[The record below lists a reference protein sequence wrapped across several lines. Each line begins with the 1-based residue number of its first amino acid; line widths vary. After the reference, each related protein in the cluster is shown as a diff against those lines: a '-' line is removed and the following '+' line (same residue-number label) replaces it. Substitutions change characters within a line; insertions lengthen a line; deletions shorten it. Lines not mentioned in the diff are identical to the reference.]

1 MMALKILLAWAWPD
15 LNRRPLGYEP
25 SALTG
30 LSYRPKR
37 NAPPTGLE
45 PVTFWLLLYAINSQT
60 LYQLS
65 YGGSTPTLD
74 TQ

>member
-1 MMALKILLAWAWPD
+1 MITLLVIIKRIIAYSQFDAAWAWPD

-30 LSYRPKR
+30 LSYRPKI

-45 PVTFWLLLYAINSQT
+45 PVTFWLLLFSQLT
-60 LYQLS
+60 ARH
-65 YGGSTPTLD
+65 STN
-74 TQ
+74 